1 MSERPPKMVFIC
13 IALAFAAAA
22 PLGAQTVREAAV
34 NKQLAWC
41 PEQPNLIAI
50 RGLQEGVDL
59 ESHQAAVLAACVDV
73 ETSAVRVLGTF
84 GASAPV
90 ASRGD
95 ESWQRWPS
103 VTDF

>member
-1 MSERPPKMVFIC
+1 M
-13 IALAFAAAA
+13 
-22 PLGAQTVREAAV
+22 
-34 NKQLAWC
+34 
-41 PEQPNLIAI
+41 
-50 RGLQEGVDL
+50 DL
-59 ESHQAAVLAACVDV
+59 ESHQAAVLAECVDV

-84 GASAPV
+84 DASAPV